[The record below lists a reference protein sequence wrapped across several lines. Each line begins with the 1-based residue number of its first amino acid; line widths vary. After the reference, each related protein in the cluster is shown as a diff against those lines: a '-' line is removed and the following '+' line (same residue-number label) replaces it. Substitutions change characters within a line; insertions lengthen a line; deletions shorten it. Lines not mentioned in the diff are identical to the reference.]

1 MSFLYH
7 EIVEMKQ
14 DGLGKK
20 YGLIVGLNVFFLFFL
35 MIVSVICIFCFL
47 MQAPGDQLYE
57 KMHA

>member
-1 MSFLYH
+1 
-7 EIVEMKQ
+7 MKQ

-20 YGLIVGLNVFFLFFL
+20 YGLIVGLNVFFVFL
-35 MIVSVICIFCFL
+35 MIVSVICTFCFL

>member
-20 YGLIVGLNVFFLFFL
+20 YGLIVGLNVFFCSFL
-35 MIVSVICIFCFL
+35 MIVSVICIFLFL
-47 MQAPGDQLYE
+47 ND
-57 KMHA
+57 